1 MVAIMKRRI
10 KSIRLTDGKMLF
22 YPSDDEWNKLYDQ
35 IEKVE
40 IEESYSKEEWEA
52 KFIVVRMG
60 DETAQITTG

>member
-1 MVAIMKRRI
+1 MKRRI

-60 DETAQITTG
+60 DETTQKATTG